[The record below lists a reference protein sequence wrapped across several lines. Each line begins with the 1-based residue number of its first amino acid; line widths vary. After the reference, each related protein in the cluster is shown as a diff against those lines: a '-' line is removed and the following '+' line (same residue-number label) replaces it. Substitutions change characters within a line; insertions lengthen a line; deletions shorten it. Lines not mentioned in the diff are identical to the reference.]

1 MYSQHLNSSS
11 LNPDK
16 KTHTW
21 GTSLAVHK
29 LRVCVSNAGGSGSNP
44 GQRTKMPHAQR
55 HGPKK
60 KKRPTDNLET
70 GRHMKTEGDGVRK
83 LETDQKEKLVLGV
96 GEETVSELGQKG
108 RGGAGLGRRW
118 VGP

>member
-1 MYSQHLNSSS
+1 
-11 LNPDK
+11 
-16 KTHTW
+16 
-21 GTSLAVHK
+21 
-29 LRVCVSNAGGSGSNP
+29 
-44 GQRTKMPHAQR
+44 
-55 HGPKK
+55 
-60 KKRPTDNLET
+60 
-70 GRHMKTEGDGVRK
+70 MKTEGDGVRK

>member
-1 MYSQHLNSSS
+1 MQGAQVRTQV
-11 LNPDK
+11 K
-16 KTHTW
+16 E
-21 GTSLAVHK
+21 
-29 LRVCVSNAGGSGSNP
+29 LRCP
-44 GQRTKMPHAQR
+44 MPKGMVQ
-55 HGPKK
+55 K

-83 LETDQKEKLVLGV
+83 PETDQKEKLVLGV
-96 GEETVSELGQKG
+96 GEGTVSELGQKG